1 MSSPLQPRQ
10 GLTFGL
16 SQVRL
21 ELENCEDLSGTQESK
36 LVLEAARTHLWFATK
51 ELLRDKQLKDFLGKN
66 EKTKVTF

>member
-1 MSSPLQPRQ
+1 M
-10 GLTFGL
+10 
-16 SQVRL
+16 RL